1 VDAPAIRISA
11 RPPFVTDADAGLR
24 SLRTAAEQSGVA
36 IDEFV
41 FPTDVQA
48 ILGTLRFHYLD
59 WGGSGERTIVFLHG
73 FALNAH
79 TWDLVCLSLRPD
91 YRCIAL
97 DLRGHGDSEWSPG
110 LHYDL
115 PSLAEDVGHLLDAL
129 DVDRPIL
136 VGMSMGGMTALRF
149 AADHSD
155 RLAGLV
161 VIEAGAVPRDDGLRR
176 LRGFMAAEHE
186 HDSIEDFVNQAVSFN
201 SRRDPELLRMS
212 LRHNLRQLWNGRWTW
227 KYDRRHLGVVPG
239 DQHVRAMEALA
250 AESPAIVCPTLIVRG
265 SESDLFSVEDA
276 ESVTRRIPSARWV
289 TVTRAGHNV
298 QGDNPGGL
306 VEVLGEFLS
315 EIGADS

>member
-1 VDAPAIRISA
+1 
-11 RPPFVTDADAGLR
+11 VTDGDEGVR
-24 SLRTAAEQSGVA
+24 SLKAAAEQCGLV

-41 FPTDVQA
+41 VPTDVQT
-48 ILGTLRFHYLD
+48 ILGALRFHYLD
-59 WGGSGERTIVFLHG
+59 WGGPAERTIIFLHG

-79 TWDLVCLSLRPD
+79 TWDLVCLSLRLD

-115 PSLAEDVGHLLDAL
+115 PSLAEDVGNLLDAL

-136 VGMSMGGMTALRF
+136 VGMSMGGMTALRY

-161 VIEAGAVPRDDGLRR
+161 VIEAGAIPRDDGLRR
-176 LRGFMAAEHE
+176 LRGFIAAEHE
-186 HDSIEDFVNQAVSFN
+186 HDSIEDFVSQAVSFN
-201 SRRDPELLRMS
+201 SRRDPELLRIS
-212 LRHNLRQLWNGRWTW
+212 LRHNLRQQWNGRWTW

-239 DQHVRAMEALA
+239 DGHVRAMAALA
-250 AESPAIVCPTLIVRG
+250 AESPAIACPTLIVRG
-265 SESDLFSVEDA
+265 SDSDLFSVEDA
-276 ESVTRRIPSARWV
+276 ETVTRRIPSARWV
-289 TVTRAGHNV
+289 TVQRSGHNV
-298 QGDNPGGL
+298 QGDNPAGL

-315 EIGADS
+315 EIGGES